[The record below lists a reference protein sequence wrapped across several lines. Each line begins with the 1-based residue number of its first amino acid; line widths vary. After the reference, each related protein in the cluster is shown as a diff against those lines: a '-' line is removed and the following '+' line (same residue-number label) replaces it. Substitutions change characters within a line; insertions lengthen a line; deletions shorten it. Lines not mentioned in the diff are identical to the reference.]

1 MILWSESERDV
12 LEEVRL
18 QSETVVSC
26 LSVAEEIFMDVLS
39 GKRGDVQK
47 KVEEF
52 VSLREKVADVK
63 RTILTKL
70 SNWSSNLVDR
80 EDLIHLTGKID
91 AVAGSAS
98 FAISNLTILRGDVA
112 KRVLGGEDFLDMLRD
127 AIRCAKLLNDA
138 VASFVNGKDDTSM
151 VDRVDRIEHVVDEK
165 HLRLRRKLQ
174 GEEFADV
181 PMTLA
186 IGVSRVIEGV
196 EGVADRSEDAAEILR
211 LTLTKL
217 R

>member
-12 LEEVRL
+12 LEDVKL
-18 QSETVVSC
+18 QCETVLSC
-26 LSVAEEIFMDVLS
+26 LSVAEEIFRDVLS
-39 GKRGDVQK
+39 GKKKDVRK

-52 VSLREKVADVK
+52 ASLRERVAEVK

-70 SNWSSNLVDR
+70 SNWSSDLVDR
-80 EDLIHLTGKID
+80 ENLIHLTGKID

-98 FAISNLTILRGDVA
+98 FAISNLTILREDVA
-112 KRVLGGEDFLDMLRD
+112 KRALGGEDFSNMLRD
-127 AIRCAKLLNDA
+127 ALRCARVLNDA
-138 VASFVNGKDDTSM
+138 VVEFVNGKDDTSIVDK
-151 VDRVDRIEHVVDEK
+151 VDRMEHVVDEE
-165 HLRLRRKLQ
+165 HLRLRRRLQ
-174 GEEFADV
+174 GEEFADI

-186 IGVSRVIEGV
+186 IGASRVIEGV

-211 LTLTKL
+211 LILTKL